1 MKEEKQIQMT
11 ISQAVRT
18 GALCLREA
26 GIENAGHDSFAL
38 LAQLNGMDRTFYFT
52 HGDEILPEPEYGQ
65 FMKNVARRAAHVPL
79 QHILGKT
86 WFYGYEFEV
95 NEDVLIPRP
104 DTEILVEEA
113 LKVISDG
120 MCVLDLCTGSGC
132 IVLTLAMERN
142 LRAAVGADV
151 SAAALNVA
159 ARNREQFMASGNN
172 GLEAVHFIQ
181 SDLWSA
187 LSDWAGRLD
196 VIVSNPP
203 YIRTAV
209 IPTLSEEVRCYDP
222 LLALDGRSDGLYFYQ
237 EITAQAAHFLVPQ
250 GWLLFEIGH
259 DQAKAVCSLMQENG
273 FGKIKVIRDLCGLDR
288 VVCGQLKSF

>member
-18 GALCLREA
+18 GALRLRSG
-26 GIENAGHDSFAL
+26 GIENAEYDSFAL
-38 LAQLNGMDRTFYFT
+38 LAQLNGMDRTFYFM
-52 HGDEILPEPEYGQ
+52 HGDEILPEPVYRE
-65 FMKNVARRAAHVPL
+65 FMAHIARRAAHVPL

-95 NEDVLIPRP
+95 NENVLIPRQ
-104 DTEILVEEA
+104 DTEGLVGAA

-132 IVLTLAMERN
+132 IALTLAMERN
-142 LRAAVGADV
+142 LKTVVGADI
-151 SAAALNVA
+151 SAAALKVA
-159 ARNREQFMASGNN
+159 ARNRERLMSDGKD
-172 GLEAVHFIQ
+172 GLQAVQLIQ
-181 SDLWSA
+181 SDLFDA

-222 LLALDGRSDGLYFYQ
+222 LLALDGRSDGLYFYRK
-237 EITAQAAHFLVPQ
+237 ITAQAARFLVPR
-250 GWLLFEIGH
+250 GWLLFEIGY
-259 DQAKAVCSLMQENG
+259 DQAGAVCSLMQENG
-273 FGKIKVIRDLCGLDR
+273 FDKIEIIRDLGGLDR
-288 VVCGQLKSF
+288 VVRGQLKS